1 MKLLIKNIGP
11 ITNNNQEIDL
21 NKKVYVFLGPNNSG
35 KTIVSQLLW
44 TIFKQDIIR
53 EFSNEIDLDN
63 LLFESNKFTINE
75 SIIAEILERFA
86 KHLKGALYNTFNI
99 EKTDSKI
106 NYILK
111 DIELSFSFDIN
122 EVKNNTLKIVTQIG
136 VKEMKNQFNFLN
148 VNKRKGSLIFNFT
161 EGVLPEEFNSHVPH
175 NRIEQDR
182 SKIKK
187 NSLVRGLM
195 TLLLRNNHDTFYLPA
210 SRLFYPIFYRYIYD
224 LERQRREKDI
234 SRLLDMF
241 EKRDAQKS
249 DAKLLRNILSRP
261 YTQPINEIFEKLYE
275 LNLKGESNST
285 YESLLKQLSNI
296 LGGSVASNFDK
307 EYSIA
312 EFSFKLNKEGKNL
325 PMYLSSSSVNQ
336 LTLLFLY
343 FQYWAKDSGNFLMID
358 EPEENLHPE
367 NQFKLVDILIQFA
380 LKKDNRVLITTH
392 SPLMAEI
399 LNNYIYLSQLNEYS
413 DLNLDEMFENGDLH
427 YLNRDI
433 SLTKKEVGAYFFTG
447 NQIIDYE
454 TDDYGI
460 YYRNFKEIS
469 DNVEKNSKL
478 LTDMIFLKSQCEEN
492 E

>member
-11 ITNNNQEIDL
+11 ISNNNQEIDL

-44 TIFKQDIIR
+44 TLFKQDIIKD
-53 EFSNEIDLDN
+53 FSNEIDLD
-63 LLFESNKFTINE
+63 LSLFESNKFTISE
-75 SIIAEILERFA
+75 SIISEILEKFA
-86 KHLKGALYNTFNI
+86 KHLKGALYNTYNI

-106 NYILK
+106 NYMLK
-111 DIELSFSFDIN
+111 DIDLKFNFDIS
-122 EVKNNTLKIVTQIG
+122 EVKDNTLKIVTQIS

-148 VNKRKGSLIFNFT
+148 VTKRKSSLIFNFK
-161 EGVLPEEFNSHVPH
+161 EEILPEEYKSHVPQ
-175 NRIEQDR
+175 NRIEKDR

-187 NSLVRGLM
+187 NSLVQGLM
-195 TLLLRNNHDTFYLPA
+195 NLLLHNNHDTFYLPA

-224 LERQRREKDI
+224 LERQRREKDV
-234 SRLLDMF
+234 SRLLDML
-241 EKRDAQKS
+241 EKRTAQKA

-275 LNLKGESNST
+275 LNLKGESNTT

-296 LGGSVASNFDK
+296 LGGSVASNFDQ

-312 EFSFKLNKEGKNL
+312 EFNFKLNKEGKSL

-399 LNNYIYLSQLNEYS
+399 LNNYMYLSRLKEFK
-413 DLNLDEMFENGDLH
+413 DIDLDEIFEYEDLH
-427 YLNRDI
+427 YLNKNI
-433 SLTKKEVGAYFFTG
+433 SLTKKEIGAYFFTG

-454 TDDYGI
+454 TDDYGV

-469 DNVEKNSKL
+469 ENVEKNSKL
-478 LTDMIFLKSQCEEN
+478 LTDMIFLKSQTDGQQ
-492 E
+492 